1 MSTFEG
7 RQPGLHPTR
16 LAGPWGRRWGA
27 AFGAQKDL
35 VVAAAKLAVKS
46 GFVRL
51 APADALPRHAA
62 DAALPLLP
70 GETDEQLRTRVAA
83 AWDFWPTA
91 GTLAGLETAAD
102 LLGYVDRTI
111 RTARALER
119 DPWAQWFLFVA
130 DHGITRTRTWGA
142 PDAWGAGVWGSDAS
156 QDYARRV
163 RGLLRLV
170 SNARDRGWV
179 VLSLS
184 TPGWWGSGTW
194 GAPSTWGGKNI
205 RWKV

>member
-1 MSTFEG
+1 MSTFAE
-7 RQPGLHPTR
+7 RQPGLYPTA
-16 LAGPWGRRWGA
+16 LAGRWGRRWGA
-27 AFGAQKDL
+27 AFGAQKDA
-35 VVAAAKLAVKS
+35 VVTAAKDAVKS

-70 GETDEQLRTRVAA
+70 GESDAALRLRIAG
-83 AWDFWPTA
+83 AWDFWPAA

-102 LLGYVDRTI
+102 LLGYVDRAI
-111 RTARALER
+111 HTARDLSR
-119 DPWAQWFLFVA
+119 DPWAQWFLFTT
-130 DHGITRTRTWGA
+130 DHSIALRAWGA
-142 PDAWGAGVWGSDAS
+142 PATWGTGVWGSDAS
-156 QDYARRV
+156 RDYARRV

-179 VLSLS
+179 VLSLN

-194 GAPSTWGGKNI
+194 SAGSASWGGKNI